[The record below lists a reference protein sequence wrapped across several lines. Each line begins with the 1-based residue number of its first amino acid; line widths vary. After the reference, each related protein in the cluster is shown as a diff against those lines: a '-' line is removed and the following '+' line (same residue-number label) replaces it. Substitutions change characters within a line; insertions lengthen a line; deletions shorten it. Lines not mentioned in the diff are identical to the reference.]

1 MSDQS
6 KIARR
11 HSIEVYSLHS
21 YPGGFVVSIRPPHPV
36 DGDRSCEI
44 TDHGK
49 AIAYARVLRLECGF
63 PITGDVPTNVVS
75 LNKARARRDATPL
88 GAS

>member
-1 MSDQS
+1 MSEPS
-6 KIARR
+6 KIDR
-11 HSIEVYSLHS
+11 HQSIEVYSLHL

-49 AIAYARVLRLECGF
+49 AMAYARVLRLEYGF
-63 PITGDVPTNVVS
+63 PIAGEVQTNVVS
-75 LNKARARRDATPL
+75 LSAAKQRRVS
-88 GAS
+88 ASEGVS